1 MEKRLNDAAFYQ
13 IISKVYRVSVI
24 LYDKTGALL
33 TRLSPYSEEDER
45 LFLLTKCSE
54 RLFDLCQQ
62 TRKPQ
67 VISSELNQVWA
78 GVPVMDENTLS
89 QLVVMGPIYTS
100 EISEDLIID
109 YARTNHLSSPS
120 RKRLLSAFKRTPIYP
135 YIEFTR
141 LISQVYYFHYETE
154 MNISL
159 LTTAGVPKEV
169 LEFSSEVYTHQK
181 EHVYDE
187 NFVHATYAFEQYMW
201 ECVREG
207 KLEKLKQ
214 HLLKSGTFGNI
225 GPIANNDPIRQ
236 HKNAVIVAV
245 GLAARSAIA
254 GGLNPE
260 VGYSLGDLYIQQ
272 LETMKD
278 VVQILTL
285 AENMLYDFTNR
296 VANLKPTH
304 QYSSLVRACCSFI
317 DEHVRE
323 NLRVRDV
330 ATHTGLSTYYV
341 SKKFKAETGMS
352 ISDYIRN
359 AKVSEAKSLL
369 KYSDLSLAEISELLS
384 FSTQSFFTATF
395 KQVTGITPGQYRE
408 TVGVT
413 R

>member
-1 MEKRLNDAAFYQ
+1 MAKQLDGIAFYQ
-13 IISKVYRVSVI
+13 IISKVYRVSLI
-24 LYDKTGALL
+24 LYDKTGALQ
-33 TRLSPYSEEDER
+33 TRLSPYSEEDEQ
-45 LFLLTKCSE
+45 LFSLSKCSE
-54 RLFDLCQQ
+54 RLFDYCRE

-78 GVPVMDENTLS
+78 GLPVMEENALF

-100 EISEDLIID
+100 EVSEDLIID
-109 YARTNHLSSPS
+109 YARTNHLSTQS
-120 RKRLLSAFKRTPIYP
+120 REKLLSAFKQTPIYP

-141 LISQVYYFHYETE
+141 LISQIYYFHHETE
-154 MNISL
+154 MDISL

-169 LEFSSEVYTHQK
+169 LEFSSEAHTRQK
-181 EHVYDE
+181 ERVYDE
-187 NFVHATYAFEQYMW
+187 NFVHGTYAFEQYMW

-207 KLEKLKQ
+207 SLEKLKR

-236 HKNAVIVAV
+236 QKNAVIVAV

-272 LETMKD
+272 METMKD

-296 VANLKPTH
+296 VANLKDTH
-304 QYSSLVRACCSFI
+304 QYSSLIRACCSYI
-317 DEHVRE
+317 HEHVRE
-323 NLRVRDV
+323 NLRVSEV
-330 ATHTGLSTYYV
+330 AVHTGLGAYYV
-341 SKKFKAETGMS
+341 SKKFKAETGTS
-352 ISDYIRN
+352 ISDYIHD
-359 AKVSEAKSLL
+359 AKISEAKSLL
-369 KYSDLSLAEISELLS
+369 KHSELSLAEISELLS
-384 FSTQSFFTATF
+384 FSTQSFFTSTF
-395 KQVTGITPGQYRE
+395 KQVTGVTPGQYRE
-408 TVGVT
+408 TAGIT

>member
-1 MEKRLNDAAFYQ
+1 M
-13 IISKVYRVSVI
+13 
-24 LYDKTGALL
+24 
-33 TRLSPYSEEDER
+33 
-45 LFLLTKCSE
+45 
-54 RLFDLCQQ
+54 
-62 TRKPQ
+62 
-67 VISSELNQVWA
+67 
-78 GVPVMDENTLS
+78 
-89 QLVVMGPIYTS
+89 
-100 EISEDLIID
+100 
-109 YARTNHLSSPS
+109 
-120 RKRLLSAFKRTPIYP
+120 
-135 YIEFTR
+135 
-141 LISQVYYFHYETE
+141 
-154 MNISL
+154 
-159 LTTAGVPKEV
+159 
-169 LEFSSEVYTHQK
+169 
-181 EHVYDE
+181 
-187 NFVHATYAFEQYMW
+187 
-201 ECVREG
+201 
-207 KLEKLKQ
+207 
-214 HLLKSGTFGNI
+214 
-225 GPIANNDPIRQ
+225 
-236 HKNAVIVAV
+236 
-245 GLAARSAIA
+245 
-254 GGLNPE
+254 
-260 VGYSLGDLYIQQ
+260 
-272 LETMKD
+272 
-278 VVQILTL
+278 